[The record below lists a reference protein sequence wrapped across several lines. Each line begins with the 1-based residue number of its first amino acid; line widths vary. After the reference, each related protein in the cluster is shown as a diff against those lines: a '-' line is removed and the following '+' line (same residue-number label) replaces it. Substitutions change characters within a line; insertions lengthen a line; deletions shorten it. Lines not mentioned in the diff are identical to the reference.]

1 MAIDKSAIRNPQ
13 SAIRGLIVVDV
24 QNDFCPG
31 GTLAVPDG
39 DKVVEPLNRLIR
51 EFLDKG
57 EMVVKSRDWHPSVT
71 KHFAAYGG
79 VWPLHCVQGTY
90 GAEFH
95 KDLIDDERIVIISK
109 GLGDEDC
116 YSAFDGTDLA
126 EQLRRNNVEE
136 IYVGGLATDYCV
148 KNTVLD
154 GLKNGFKVKAI
165 AEAMRPVDLQE
176 GDGDRAIEEMKEAGA
191 EILEYCEG

>member
-1 MAIDKSAIRNPQ
+1 MNTKSAIRNPQ
-13 SAIRGLIVVDV
+13 SAIRRRALIVVDV

-31 GTLAVPDG
+31 GSLAVPDG
-39 DKVVEPLNRLIR
+39 DKVIEPLNRLIK
-51 EFLDKG
+51 EFLDNK
-57 EMVVKSRDWHPSVT
+57 EVVVKSRDWHKPTT

-79 VWPLHCVQGTY
+79 VWPPHCVQETK

-95 KDLIDDERIVIISK
+95 KDLIDDSRIVVISK

-126 EQLRRNNVEE
+126 ERLKKENVEE
-136 IYVGGLATDYCV
+136 LWIGGLATDYCV

-154 GLKNGFKVKAI
+154 GLKNGFTVKAI
-165 AEAMRPVDLQE
+165 TEAMRPVDLKE
-176 GDGDRAIEEMKEAGA
+176 GDGEKAIEEMKEAGA
-191 EILEYCEG
+191 EIVE

>member
-1 MAIDKSAIRNPQ
+1 VNTKSAIRNPQ
-13 SAIRGLIVVDV
+13 SAIRRRALIVVDV

-31 GTLAVPDG
+31 GSLAVPDG
-39 DKVVEPLNRLIR
+39 DKVIEPLNRLIK
-51 EFLDKG
+51 EFLDNK
-57 EMVVKSRDWHPSVT
+57 EVVVKSRDWHKPTT

-79 VWPLHCVQGTY
+79 VWPPHCVQETK

-95 KDLIDDERIVIISK
+95 KDLIDDSRIVVISK

-126 EQLRRNNVEE
+126 ERLKKENVEE
-136 IYVGGLATDYCV
+136 LWIGGLATDYCV

-154 GLKNGFKVKAI
+154 GLKNGFTVKAI
-165 AEAMRPVDLQE
+165 TEAMRPVDLKE
-176 GDGDRAIEEMKEAGA
+176 GDGEKAIEEMKEAGA
-191 EILEYCEG
+191 EIVE